1 MTGSIRSQSKKWTLG
16 LVLLGVVV
24 LLWVL
29 SSFLINMIFED
40 NSYRKPFFI
49 TYLNTASFIFYLV
62 PTFKNVWHKYKTTG
76 KLNIHDEL
84 ILEEEGQAIPSGTAN
99 NNTPVATDSDDD
111 DTAATVVDEH
121 SSLVSKDSSDPTI
134 KLPLRST
141 IKLSAQFCILWFL
154 ANLVTNASL
163 SYTSVASQTILS
175 STSSFF
181 TLLVSALCHVESVN
195 KIKVLGSIV
204 SFIGIIMVTK
214 SDYSYV
220 TASKIHFAIP
230 YKFHNGIDY
239 DNTSPVTIIIGNI
252 LALAGALFYG
262 VYSTLLKL
270 KVQDESRINM
280 KIFFGFVGLFT
291 LVFLWPALILLH
303 FTGKE
308 TFEWPSSPRVLSI
321 ILTNCLIT
329 FISDFC
335 WAKAMLL
342 TSPLIVTVGLSTTIP
357 LAMVGDFVFKEKPMT
372 ALYLFG
378 AVLICGSFFIV
389 NRNAEEETI
398 NHVIDEMADNNQLR
412 YSV

>member
-1 MTGSIRSQSKKWTLG
+1 MMTSVKSQSKRWTLG
-16 LVLLGVVV
+16 LILLGVVV

-62 PTFKNVWHKYKTTG
+62 PTFRNVWYRYRATG
-76 KLNIHDEL
+76 KLDIHDEL
-84 ILEEEGQAIPSGTAN
+84 VLEEEGDGSGSCRISNSSSSNTA
-99 NNTPVATDSDDD
+99 P
-111 DTAATVVDEH
+111 DEH
-121 SSLVSKDSSDPTI
+121 TSLNSNDPNI

-141 IKLSAQFCILWFL
+141 VKLSAQFCILWFL
-154 ANLVTNASL
+154 ANLVTNSSL

-195 KIKVLGSIV
+195 KVKILGSIV
-204 SFIGIIMVTK
+204 SFLGIVMVTK

-220 TASKIHFAIP
+220 TSSEVHLAIP

-239 DNTSPVTIIIGNI
+239 DNTSPMTIFVGNL

-291 LVFLWPALILLH
+291 LVFLWPVLIVLH
-303 FTGKE
+303 FTGNE
-308 TFEWPSSPRVLSI
+308 TFELPSTPRVLSI
-321 ILTNCLIT
+321 ILVNCVST

-342 TSPLIVTVGLSTTIP
+342 TSPLIVTVGLSATIP

-378 AVLICGSFFIV
+378 AVLICFSFFIV
-389 NRNAEEETI
+389 NKNAEEENVNQALEAMGSDTTI
-398 NHVIDEMADNNQLR
+398 TYTV
-412 YSV
+412 